1 MSAKKLSGY
10 FLDSNIWIYA
20 LADGQDQQ
28 KQDVAAQLIR
38 TTSAVVSTQV
48 INEVYINLLRKS
60 NFSEEQVR
68 ELITAFYQGSQVIPF
83 DMEILTQASS
93 LRERYALSFWD
104 SLIVASALH
113 AGLSTLYSE
122 DMQHGLLVNGQLEIL
137 NPFG

>member
-60 NFSEEQVR
+60 YFSEEQVR